1 MHTTSTC
8 LKRDVK
14 LFSATN
20 TLDTHFSYKT
30 YYNRHNSI
38 FQTNIS
44 LIIIDNSSA
53 AYSLMHFFSGHY
65 VYTSKRKKLFPFV
78 LMWLVFLLIPRP
90 LTFSFIL
97 LHFLIFGDVPNTFK
111 SIWVYLVGRCCGH
124 VDFIVNSSVTIWRL
138 RTYRL
143 WRLKTSSD
151 WNFIRY
157 RKLLNHFVCGSIYI
171 FYYE

>member
-65 VYTSKRKKLFPFV
+65 IHRKEKIISVCVNVVGILTYSSPTHI
-78 LMWLVFLLIPRP
+78 LIHSV
-90 LTFSFIL
+90 TFS
-97 LHFLIFGDVPNTFK
+97 N
-111 SIWVYLVGRCCGH
+111 IW
-124 VDFIVNSSVTIWRL
+124 
-138 RTYRL
+138 
-143 WRLKTSSD
+143 
-151 WNFIRY
+151 
-157 RKLLNHFVCGSIYI
+157 
-171 FYYE
+171 